1 MPKALFNIAYTL
13 PSAPSYMKGNA
24 RAEYQARRS
33 FYDLTAQYNFFSYV
47 LNGKKIAR
55 NANAEE
61 YYTRGG
67 TNGGLFNLDG
77 AMSEGQVAEMK
88 KRLESSK
95 SVIWHG
101 FISFDEETSRGFQ
114 TQENAVK
121 FMRQTFGSFL
131 ERTHLNPK
139 NIELYAAL
147 HLDKEHHHHIHFA
160 FFEREPKH
168 RDKNGVLGYTHRGKF
183 DARAIDN
190 YLVSANMHLSENGYE
205 YYTARDRAMSR
216 LRETRKEIGNSVK
229 NADLRLALSDL
240 RSKLPKE
247 GRLQYNAAQIKE
259 LRPDIDRVAE
269 LLIASD
275 SAANAAH
282 KEMLVQLAR
291 VKEEVIELVKD
302 NKLAYSDDRRMSKQ
316 ELAAAMSGDSSM
328 SLKFVDLKNVDYFE
342 RLQADYRARVGNVV
356 LGVCKDLSRNDY
368 QDRCRK
374 HNINDRSMKI
384 NAKHRW
390 RRRESLLQNAVRIL
404 AEVDKQQPANF
415 IKTVQEIERE
425 QEMERRIRA

>member
-247 GRLQYNAAQIKE
+247 GRLQYNAAQMKE
-259 LRPDIDRVAE
+259 LRPDIDRVAD

-275 SAANAAH
+275 PAANAAH

>member
-1 MPKALFNIAYTL
+1 MPKALFNISYTL

-114 TQENAVK
+114 TQENAAK

-216 LRETRKEIGNSVK
+216 LREARKEIGNSVK

-247 GRLQYNAAQIKE
+247 GRLQYNAAQMKE

-275 SAANAAH
+275 PAANAAH

>member
-24 RAEYQARRS
+24 RADYQARRS

-216 LRETRKEIGNSVK
+216 LREARKEIGNSVK

-247 GRLQYNAAQIKE
+247 GRLQYNAAQMKE

-275 SAANAAH
+275 LAANAAH

>member
-216 LRETRKEIGNSVK
+216 LREARKEIGNSVK

-247 GRLQYNAAQIKE
+247 GRLQYNAAQMKE

-275 SAANAAH
+275 PAANAAH

-316 ELAAAMSGDSSM
+316 EFAAAMSGDSSM

>member
-216 LRETRKEIGNSVK
+216 LREARKEIGNSVK

-247 GRLQYNAAQIKE
+247 GRLQYNAAQMKE

-275 SAANAAH
+275 PAANAAH

-425 QEMERRIRA
+425 QDMERRIRA

>member
-24 RAEYQARRS
+24 RADYQARRS

-247 GRLQYNAAQIKE
+247 GRLQYNAAQMKE

-275 SAANAAH
+275 PAANAAH

>member
-24 RAEYQARRS
+24 RAEYQTRRS

-247 GRLQYNAAQIKE
+247 GRLQYNAAQMKE

-275 SAANAAH
+275 PAANAAH

>member
-216 LRETRKEIGNSVK
+216 LREARKEIGNSVK

-247 GRLQYNAAQIKE
+247 GRLQYNAAQMKE

-269 LLIASD
+269 LLITSD
-275 SAANAAH
+275 PAANAAH

-316 ELAAAMSGDSSM
+316 EFAAAMSGDSSM

>member
-247 GRLQYNAAQIKE
+247 GRLQYNAAQMKE

-275 SAANAAH
+275 PAANAAH

-302 NKLAYSDDRRMSKQ
+302 NKLAFSDDRRMSKQ

>member
-247 GRLQYNAAQIKE
+247 GRLQYNAAQMKE

-275 SAANAAH
+275 PAANAAH
-282 KEMLVQLAR
+282 KEMLVLLAR

>member
-247 GRLQYNAAQIKE
+247 GRLQYNAAQMKE

-275 SAANAAH
+275 PAANAAH

>member
-13 PSAPSYMKGNA
+13 PSAPSYLKGNA
-24 RAEYQARRS
+24 RADYQARRS

-216 LRETRKEIGNSVK
+216 LREARKEIGNSVK

-247 GRLQYNAAQIKE
+247 GRLQYNAAQMKE

-275 SAANAAH
+275 PAANAAH
-282 KEMLVQLAR
+282 KEVLVQLAR

>member
-24 RAEYQARRS
+24 RAEYQSRRS

-247 GRLQYNAAQIKE
+247 GRLQYNAAQMKE

-275 SAANAAH
+275 PAANAAH

>member
-247 GRLQYNAAQIKE
+247 RRLQYNAAQMKE

-275 SAANAAH
+275 PAANAAH

>member
-216 LRETRKEIGNSVK
+216 LREARKEIGNSVK

-247 GRLQYNAAQIKE
+247 GRLQYNAAQMKE

-269 LLIASD
+269 LLITSD
-275 SAANAAH
+275 PAANAAH

-404 AEVDKQQPANF
+404 AEVDKKQPANF

>member
-131 ERTHLNPK
+131 ERTHLNSK

-216 LRETRKEIGNSVK
+216 LREARKEIGNSVK

-247 GRLQYNAAQIKE
+247 GRLQYNAAQMKE

-275 SAANAAH
+275 PAANAAH

>member
-247 GRLQYNAAQIKE
+247 GRLQYNAAQMKE

-275 SAANAAH
+275 PAANAAH

-291 VKEEVIELVKD
+291 VKEEVIELVKN

>member
-190 YLVSANMHLSENGYE
+190 YLVSANMYLSENGYE

-216 LRETRKEIGNSVK
+216 LREARKEIGNSVK

-247 GRLQYNAAQIKE
+247 GRLQYNAAQMKE

-275 SAANAAH
+275 PAANAAH

>member
-168 RDKNGVLGYTHRGKF
+168 RDKNGVLGYAHRGKF

-247 GRLQYNAAQIKE
+247 GRLQYNAAQMKE

-275 SAANAAH
+275 PAANAAH

>member
-247 GRLQYNAAQIKE
+247 GRLQYNAAQMKE

-275 SAANAAH
+275 PAANAAH

-316 ELAAAMSGDSSM
+316 ELAAATSGDSSM

>member
-24 RAEYQARRS
+24 RADYQARRS

-216 LRETRKEIGNSVK
+216 LREARKEIGNSVK

-247 GRLQYNAAQIKE
+247 GRLQYNAAQMKE

-275 SAANAAH
+275 PAANAAH

-356 LGVCKDLSRNDY
+356 LGVCKDLLRNDY

>member
-168 RDKNGVLGYTHRGKF
+168 RDKNGVLGYTRRGKF

-216 LRETRKEIGNSVK
+216 LREARKEIGNSVK

-247 GRLQYNAAQIKE
+247 GRLQYNAAQMKE

-275 SAANAAH
+275 PAANAAH

-415 IKTVQEIERE
+415 IQTVQEIERE

>member
-114 TQENAVK
+114 TQENAAK

-247 GRLQYNAAQIKE
+247 GRLQYNAAQMKE

-275 SAANAAH
+275 PAANAAH

>member
-77 AMSEGQVAEMK
+77 AMSDGQVAEMK

-216 LRETRKEIGNSVK
+216 LREARKEIGNSVK

-247 GRLQYNAAQIKE
+247 GRLQYNAAQMKE

-275 SAANAAH
+275 PAANAAH

>member
-33 FYDLTAQYNFFSYV
+33 FYDLSAQYNFFSYV

-77 AMSEGQVAEMK
+77 AMSEEQVAEMK

-168 RDKNGVLGYTHRGKF
+168 RDKNGVLGYTHRGKI

-205 YYTARDRAMSR
+205 YYTARDRALSR
-216 LRETRKEIGNSVK
+216 LREARKEIGKSVK
-229 NADLRLALSDL
+229 NADLRLALSEL

-269 LLIASD
+269 LLVASD
-275 SAANAAH
+275 PAANAAH
-282 KEMLVQLAR
+282 KDMLVQLAR
-291 VKEEVIELVKD
+291 VKEEVIGLVRD

-328 SLKFVDLKNVDYFE
+328 PLKFVDLKNVDYFE

-404 AEVDKQQPANF
+404 AEVDKQEPANF

-425 QEMERRIRA
+425 QEMERRSRA

>member
-216 LRETRKEIGNSVK
+216 LREARKEIGNSVK

-247 GRLQYNAAQIKE
+247 GRLQYNAAQMKE

-269 LLIASD
+269 LLITSD
-275 SAANAAH
+275 PAANAAH

-342 RLQADYRARVGNVV
+342 RLQADYRARVENVV

>member
-247 GRLQYNAAQIKE
+247 GRLQYNAAQMKE

-275 SAANAAH
+275 PAANAAH

-316 ELAAAMSGDSSM
+316 ELAAAMSGESSM

>member
-247 GRLQYNAAQIKE
+247 GRLQYNAAQMKE

-275 SAANAAH
+275 PAANAAH

-302 NKLAYSDDRRMSKQ
+302 NKLAYSDDSRMSKQ

>member
-24 RAEYQARRS
+24 RADYQARRS

-216 LRETRKEIGNSVK
+216 LREARKEIGNSVK

-247 GRLQYNAAQIKE
+247 GRLQYNAAQMKE

-275 SAANAAH
+275 PAANAAH

>member
-247 GRLQYNAAQIKE
+247 GRLQYNAAQMKE

-275 SAANAAH
+275 PAANAAH

-316 ELAAAMSGDSSM
+316 ELATAMSGDSSM

>member
-168 RDKNGVLGYTHRGKF
+168 RDKNGVLGYTHRGKI

-216 LRETRKEIGNSVK
+216 LREARKEIGNSVK
-229 NADLRLALSDL
+229 NADLRLALSEL

-247 GRLQYNAAQIKE
+247 GRLQYNAAQMKE

-275 SAANAAH
+275 PAANAAH
-282 KEMLVQLAR
+282 KKMLVQLAR
-291 VKEEVIELVKD
+291 VKEEVIGLVKD

-328 SLKFVDLKNVDYFE
+328 PLKFVDLKNVDYFE

>member
-216 LRETRKEIGNSVK
+216 LREARKEIGNSVK

-247 GRLQYNAAQIKE
+247 GRLQYNAAQMKE

-275 SAANAAH
+275 PAANAAH

-384 NAKHRW
+384 NAKHRL

>member
-24 RAEYQARRS
+24 RADYQARRS

-229 NADLRLALSDL
+229 NANLRLALSDL

-247 GRLQYNAAQIKE
+247 GRLQYNAAQMKE

-275 SAANAAH
+275 PAANAAH

>member
-216 LRETRKEIGNSVK
+216 LREARKEIGNSVK

-247 GRLQYNAAQIKE
+247 GRLQYNATQMKE

-275 SAANAAH
+275 PAANAAH

>member
-247 GRLQYNAAQIKE
+247 GRLQYNAAQMKE
-259 LRPDIDRVAE
+259 LRPDIDRVEE

-275 SAANAAH
+275 PAANAAH

>member
-1 MPKALFNIAYTL
+1 MPKALFNIAYSL

-216 LRETRKEIGNSVK
+216 LREARKEIGNSVK

-247 GRLQYNAAQIKE
+247 GRLQYNAAQMKE

-269 LLIASD
+269 LLITSD
-275 SAANAAH
+275 PAANAAH

>member
-216 LRETRKEIGNSVK
+216 LREARKEIGNSVK

-247 GRLQYNAAQIKE
+247 GRLQYNAAQMKE

-275 SAANAAH
+275 PAANAAH

-342 RLQADYRARVGNVV
+342 RLQADYRARVGNIV

>member
-147 HLDKEHHHHIHFA
+147 HLDKEHHHIHFA

-216 LRETRKEIGNSVK
+216 LREARKEIGNSVK

-247 GRLQYNAAQIKE
+247 GRLQYNAAQMKE

-275 SAANAAH
+275 PAANAAH

-390 RRRESLLQNAVRIL
+390 RRRESFLQNAVRIL

>member
-168 RDKNGVLGYTHRGKF
+168 RDKNGVLGYTHRGKV

-216 LRETRKEIGNSVK
+216 LREARKEIGNSVK

-247 GRLQYNAAQIKE
+247 GRLQYNAAQMKE

-275 SAANAAH
+275 PAANAAH